1 MVVANRWVILE
12 WTKDYNAFTKVLH
25 GTNEEWELS
34 HIIDRTEDRDDYLE
48 CTTRNGTVYKLSRNK
63 QGMTPLTSKV
73 YADIARKVLSDNS
86 GVHVGILAL

>member
-1 MVVANRWVILE
+1 MVVVNRWVIVE
-12 WTKDYNAFTKVLH
+12 WTKDYNSFTKVLH
-25 GTNEEWELS
+25 GDDECWELS

-86 GVHVGILAL
+86 GVHVGILSI

>member
-1 MVVANRWVILE
+1 MVVVNRWVIVE
-12 WTKDYNAFTKVLH
+12 WTKDYNSFTKVLH
-25 GTNEEWELS
+25 GDDENWELS

-86 GVHVGILAL
+86 GVHVGILSI

>member
-1 MVVANRWVILE
+1 MVVVNRWVIVE
-12 WTKDYNAFTKVLH
+12 WTKDYNSFTKVLH
-25 GTNEEWELS
+25 GDDENWELS

-63 QGMTPLTSKV
+63 QGLTPLTSKV

-86 GVHVGILAL
+86 GVHVGILSI